1 MPTDIEWF
9 GCSTYRLTIG
19 DMTVFLDAY
28 LDRPDTAPDVGLR
41 TSEITVC
48 DFILIGHSH
57 WDHLWGA
64 ETILRNTNARIIGS
78 YETARVMIEEEGIS
92 EDRVLPVSGGEEVR
106 LNDEVSVEVFP
117 SLHSCIWAPTTGG
130 LGNMSDVCSG
140 DLGVFH
146 QDRLELLSQRLR
158 RRELG
163 DTVSSAMPWDRQTPR
178 GDGGALCYL
187 IKTPEGNI
195 FYKDTMGHYSSILE
209 GITPDVALLAAAGR
223 GNIDGEPIQGSGI
236 DFLLKE
242 LTALDPSELILGH
255 YDDFSGSGLPALE
268 DLSPVHGALRQSES
282 KVYLHEL
289 EFNEKL
295 SLFSSEYQT

>member
-1 MPTDIEWF
+1 MPTTLEWF

-19 DMTVFLDAY
+19 GLTLFLDAY

-41 TSEITVC
+41 ASEITTC

-64 ETILRNTNARIIGS
+64 ETILRNTTATIIGS
-78 YETARVMIEEEGIS
+78 YETARVMIEEEGIP
-92 EDRVLPVSGGEEVR
+92 EDRVLPVSGGEEIR
-106 LNDEVSVEVFP
+106 LSDEVSVQVFP

-130 LGNMSDVCSG
+130 LGKMSDVCSG

-146 QDRLELLSQRLR
+146 QDRLELLSQRMG

-163 DTVSSAMPWDRQTPR
+163 DIADSARPWDHQTPR

-187 IKTPEGNI
+187 IKTPNGNI

-209 GITPDVALLAAAGR
+209 QISPEIALLAAAGR
-223 GNIDGEPIQGSGI
+223 GNIDGEPVQGSGI

-242 LTALDPSELILGH
+242 ITALNPSELVLGH
-255 YDDFSGSGLPALE
+255 YDDFAGSGRPAME
-268 DLSPVHGALRQSES
+268 DLTLMHYALQES
-282 KVYLHEL
+282 KSKVKLHEIG
-289 EFNEKL
+289 FNQKL
-295 SLFSSEYQT
+295 SVFASGDQI